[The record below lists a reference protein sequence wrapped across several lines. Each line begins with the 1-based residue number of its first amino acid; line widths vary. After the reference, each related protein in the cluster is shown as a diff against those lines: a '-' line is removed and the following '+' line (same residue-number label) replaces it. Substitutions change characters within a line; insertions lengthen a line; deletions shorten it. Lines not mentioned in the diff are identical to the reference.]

1 MSRFIGS
8 GDYESAYNA
17 LLHGMIL
24 VNVTW
29 VFIVICLL
37 FANGI
42 IYYLHKAD
50 SYILIF
56 DYLVPTVV
64 FTYIFMFTN
73 LFAETLQAEGNSRDP
88 TILMISAN
96 VLNIILDPI
105 FIFNLNF
112 GLKGAAYA
120 TVLSAFIA
128 FVSFV
133 ALYLS
138 GRTKVPLSYK
148 YFKFRSYILFEIL
161 KVALPNFLDSGLWCF
176 SASFIN
182 SILLMTTGEMGPIL
196 YSTANKLRSL
206 LLSPVRAYG
215 GALMS
220 ITGHLFGA
228 REFGD
233 LRNMFDYVLK
243 VSFISMLILMI
254 IFVFVRDYAFAV
266 FSITGMEN
274 EVFWIAIGGV
284 IIMTSIPFSIISS
297 KCWMVSEKVCT
308 HCYLQL

>member
-42 IYYLHKAD
+42 IYYLHKVD